1 MLMCVCEKKND
12 KMCSSLSY
20 GNNVDLLCTFC
31 NTWCVIMTI
40 MNGFLMLLSQDNEE
54 EYIGCH

>member
-1 MLMCVCEKKND
+1 MCENKND
-12 KMCSSLSY
+12 KMCSSY

-54 EYIGCH
+54 EEYIGCH